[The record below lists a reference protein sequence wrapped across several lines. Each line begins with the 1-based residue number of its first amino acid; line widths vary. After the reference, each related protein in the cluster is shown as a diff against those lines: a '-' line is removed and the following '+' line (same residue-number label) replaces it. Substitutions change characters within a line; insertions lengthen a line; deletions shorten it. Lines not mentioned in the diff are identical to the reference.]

1 MARGAMLSGPNGG
14 KHMTETQTYK
24 GGCFCGAV
32 QLEVQGQPAA
42 AGICHCESCRKW
54 HSAPVNAWAIWP
66 DAMVKVAAGQDQL
79 VEFNRQGA
87 DGPSARVSCKRCGGA
102 VFNRKPKIG
111 MTVVYA
117 MTLDGSGLVFE
128 PSFHCFYGEG
138 VLHIADGLPKF
149 ADLPAALGGSGERF
163 DEPAGSGFRR

>member
-1 MARGAMLSGPNGG
+1 MA
-14 KHMTETQTYK
+14 TTQVFK

-32 QLEVQGQPAA
+32 EVAVQGQPIA

-54 HSAPVNAWAIWP
+54 HSAPINAWALWP
-66 DAMVKVAAGQDQL
+66 DAAVTVSAGQDQL

-87 DGPSARVSCKRCGGA
+87 DGPSGRSSCKRCGGA
-102 VFNRKPKIG
+102 VFNRKPKVG

-128 PSFHCFYGEG
+128 PTFHCFYGEG
-138 VLHIADGLPKF
+138 VLHMADGLPKF
-149 ADLPAALGGSGERF
+149 ENLPAALGGSGKRC
-163 DEPAGSGFRR
+163 DEPSSTGVRR